1 MEFSTELIREYVR
14 VIFVALFF
22 AHYFVIFLISLIY
35 SGLFWGGG
43 NSVWH
48 LLLIIIMV
56 CRTILSLQNLNLG
69 CTDVVG
75 PLGRSTKSKGIYWRR
90 NPAISISL

>member
-35 SGLFWGGG
+35 SGLFGGEF
-43 NSVWH
+43 
-48 LLLIIIMV
+48 
-56 CRTILSLQNLNLG
+56 SLAPF
-69 CTDVVG
+69 TDYYNGVQDH
-75 PLGRSTKSKGIYWRR
+75 SKLAEFELRVY
-90 NPAISISL
+90 